1 MRLMIRTKRS
11 LLSLLLLWTFAARS
25 VPADFPPEF
34 EPVVRIFSGLSYAD
48 HDMIR
53 GATTDDFLLLARATP
68 VLSSR
73 EQHPCTAEGVRKAR
87 ERFNNAIENND
98 IDAIAA
104 ILDDDVVLVTGTG
117 SDAYVGRE
125 PQLNLWRSDVMDP
138 DSLRYLRETNEV
150 QLSPLHPLA
159 LESGQWTGTAADHS
173 EVGGEY
179 SAKWRCANTGW
190 LLEAETFMTT
200 RCSGSLCDQ

>member
-1 MRLMIRTKRS
+1 MHSTRIEPES
-11 LLSLLLLWTFAARS
+11 L
-25 VPADFPPEF
+25 
-34 EPVVRIFSGLSYAD
+34 PVDIHLTER
-48 HDMIR
+48 M
-53 GATTDDFLLLARATP
+53 LARATP
-68 VLSSR
+68 VVSSK
-73 EQHPCTAEGVRKAR
+73 EQDPCTAEGVRDAR
-87 ERFNNAIENND
+87 KRFNDAIGNYD

-117 SDAYVGRE
+117 SDTYVGRE
-125 PQLNLWRSDVMDP
+125 PQLDLWRSDVTDAG
-138 DSLRYLRETNEV
+138 SLRYLRETQEV

-159 LESGQWTGTAADHS
+159 LESGQWTGSAADGS

-190 LLEAETFMTT
+190 SLEAETFMTT